1 MIKRHR
7 NSLYLLLIL
16 TFSVFIAGCSKRDKN
31 LNTVTIKGS
40 DTMVHLVSTWA
51 EAFMTANPE
60 MQVSVTGGGSGTGIA
75 ALLNGTTDIAASS
88 RDIKVKE
95 IDLAKSKGLDIFQT
109 PVALDGI
116 AVVVNS
122 ANTVSELSLL
132 QLKGIFTGETTN
144 WSEVGGSDGK
154 IVILSR
160 ESNSGTFVFFQ
171 EFVLEKQD
179 FSASSLLMPSSSSII
194 QGVADGETAIGYV
207 GLGFATHAG
216 ENVKTLMVKIGD
228 SGVAVRPSVDTVM
241 DGSYPIAR
249 NLFFFVDGE
258 PIGAVKTFSDYILSE
273 AGQQVV
279 KEIGYVPISR
289 MEVME
294 VMEEIQ

>member
-1 MIKRHR
+1 MTKSYI
-7 NSLYLLLIL
+7 NNFFFMLIL
-16 TFSVFIAGCSKRDKN
+16 LFAVIFAGCGRGDRGNKS

-60 MQVSVTGGGSGTGIA
+60 MQISVTGGGSGTGIA
-75 ALLNGTTDIAASS
+75 ALLNGTTDLAASS
-88 RDIKVKE
+88 RDIKPKE
-95 IDLAKSKGLDIFQT
+95 VELGKGKGLDIFQT

-122 ANTVSELSLL
+122 SNPVSELTLA
-132 QLKGIFTGETTN
+132 QLKGIFTGKTTN

-179 FSASSLLMPSSSSII
+179 YAASSLLLPSSSSII
-194 QGVADGETAIGYV
+194 QEVSGGETAVGYV
-207 GLGFATHAG
+207 GLGFAAHAG
-216 ENVKTLMVKIGD
+216 ESVKTLLVKKRDD
-228 SGVAVRPSVDTVM
+228 SEPVIPSGAAVM

-249 NLFFFVDGE
+249 PLYFFTDGE
-258 PIGAVKTFSDYILSE
+258 PTGAVKAFTEYTLSE
-273 AGQQVV
+273 AGQRIVTEV
-279 KEIGYVPISR
+279 GYVPISG
-289 MEVME
+289 M
-294 VMEEIQ
+294 